1 MLVMTPDKEVVMDE
15 SESRRRTARIERAL
29 WIVMGVLAF
38 LAKDNPDLVFP
49 QTLYLFLAL
58 LASSLATSLSIRLAP
73 QRTWLHGLC
82 VVAGF
87 ASIAGLQQW
96 SGGAESSLWTLYLL
110 PVFTAAILLQG
121 RELAWTATGAC
132 LTNGAVHAFGGWDE
146 STPFALALETGI
158 LASAAAAT
166 WTLAR
171 AEREAAANAGERRAE
186 IERLERDVARR
197 HEQEKGLTAIAAGGA
212 GAAHDLT
219 TPLMVIRAY
228 ARMHLDK
235 GCDDPTLIKDLNR
248 IESAALFCQELV
260 AGLMARASGPATER
274 SLRDAASSALMM
286 AEPILKNR
294 RILLERGACDAPLPV
309 LAAPSDLERIV
320 MNLLSNAAKILP
332 PGGRVKVTV
341 GAYADD
347 PGRAEV
353 VVEDDGP
360 GIPADVLPRLFQP
373 FATSAPGAGGTGLGL
388 FVSRAAARRLGGD
401 LLAENPP
408 GGGARFVLRLPLARA
423 AAVSGRTAAA

>member
-1 MLVMTPDKEVVMDE
+1 MDE
-15 SESRRRTARIERAL
+15 SEGRRRTARIERAL
-29 WIVMGVLAF
+29 WIVMGILAF

-58 LASSLATSLSIRLAP
+58 LGSSLATSLSIRMAP
-73 QRTWLHGLC
+73 RLGWLHGLC

-87 ASIAGLQQW
+87 ASIAGLQEW
-96 SGGAESSLWTLYLL
+96 SGGADSNLWTLYLL
-110 PVFTAAILLQG
+110 PVFSAAILLEG

-132 LTNGAVHAFGGWDE
+132 VTNAAVHVFGGWDA

-171 AEREAAANAGERRAE
+171 AEHDAAGRAVDRRRE

-197 HEQEKGLTAIAAGGA
+197 REQERGLTAIAAGGA

-228 ARMHLDK
+228 ARMNLER
-235 GCDDPTLIKDLNR
+235 GCEDPVLARDLTR

-260 AGLMARASGPATER
+260 AGLMSRAAGPATER
-274 SLRDAASSALMM
+274 SLRDAASSALTM

-294 RILLERGACDAPLPV
+294 KIILERETSVAPLPV
-309 LAAPSDLERIV
+309 LASPSDLERIV
-320 MNLLSNAAKILP
+320 MNLIGNAAKILP
-332 PGGRVKVTV
+332 PGGRVTV
-341 GAYADD
+341 RVGISRDD
-347 PGRAEV
+347 ASRAEV

-360 GIPADVLPRLFQP
+360 GIPAGVLPRLFQP
-373 FATSAPGAGGTGLGL
+373 FATSQPGAGGTGLGL

-401 LLAENPP
+401 LTAENPP
-408 GGGARFVLRLPLARA
+408 GGGARFTLRLPLAPS
-423 AAVSGRTAAA
+423 AAVNGRTAAA